1 MEQDKF
7 QIFTQAHRIYVGGIR
22 RAIAERLKSVYGDN
36 WWERGILSAIG
47 DTQSDNLTREMAKA
61 IPENIEQLLDTP
73 HFGRIVERNHAV
85 AFADAFLNVDHTLRL
100 FRYLSAKRNE
110 WAHVRCGEWTVS
122 NVMQA
127 VQAMREIL
135 VSLRRKEALEV
146 HQMFQESLDRQEK
159 IPEEI
164 LNAADDS
171 PTMDD
176 NDRNTCV
183 ADYSLL
189 GFWRALES
197 YLVIESDVQADTDEE
212 DQNATKARGMV
223 NVLVRVTNT
232 APASEGRPDIRF
244 MNVRLDVTG
253 GETRQRGRRN
263 ETNLGT
269 LDAGQ
274 TGECQFTFYHKE
286 LASVEFRVSGEV
298 DQERLFHL
306 QLTDTLPGEVVNPL
320 LEQLSD
326 QFETIDI
333 EGTLTSVTGTVARIQ
348 PGMTL
353 AEVSYFRQ
361 ELAKLKPII
370 AEKRE
375 ALGMLFEEYHLDR
388 ASQLGASFR
397 EAILLLNELES
408 EKIGAMDNA
417 ISETDLDRIR
427 CVADDFEQMQLST
440 LRARETIRELMGRRK
455 P

>member
-1 MEQDKF
+1 
-7 QIFTQAHRIYVGGIR
+7 
-22 RAIAERLKSVYGDN
+22 
-36 WWERGILSAIG
+36 
-47 DTQSDNLTREMAKA
+47 
-61 IPENIEQLLDTP
+61 
-73 HFGRIVERNHAV
+73 
-85 AFADAFLNVDHTLRL
+85 
-100 FRYLSAKRNE
+100 
-110 WAHVRCGEWTVS
+110 
-122 NVMQA
+122 
-127 VQAMREIL
+127 
-135 VSLRRKEALEV
+135 
-146 HQMFQESLDRQEK
+146 
-159 IPEEI
+159 
-164 LNAADDS
+164 
-171 PTMDD
+171 
-176 NDRNTCV
+176 
-183 ADYSLL
+183 
-189 GFWRALES
+189 
-197 YLVIESDVQADTDEE
+197 
-212 DQNATKARGMV
+212 MV

-286 LASVEFRVSGEV
+286 LASVEFRVSGEI

-306 QLTDTLPGEVVNPL
+306 QLKDTLPGEVVNPL
-320 LEQLSD
+320 LEQLSN
-326 QFETIDI
+326 QFEAIDI

-353 AEVSYFRQ
+353 AEVSSFRQ
-361 ELAKLKPII
+361 ELAKFKPII

-388 ASQLGASFR
+388 ESQLGASFR

-427 CVADDFEQMQLST
+427 SVAHDFEQMQLST
-440 LRARETIRELMGRRK
+440 LRARGNYQRTDGSEKTLANRSSRCDGTAWDPNSSGRHSKRAIRVQLPRSATWPPRRCNSRDHSTLWL
-455 P
+455 

>member
-1 MEQDKF
+1 MEQDAF
-7 QIFTQAHRIYVGGIR
+7 QIFTQAHRIYIGGVR
-22 RAIAERLKSVYGDN
+22 SAICERLKSVYGEN
-36 WWERGILSAIG
+36 WWERGILSALG
-47 DTQSDNLTREMAKA
+47 DNQSENLTREMEKA
-61 IPENIEQLLDTP
+61 IPEDMEQLLDTP

-85 AFADAFLNVDHTLRL
+85 AFTDAFINVDHILRL

-110 WAHVRCGEWTVS
+110 WAHVRGGEWTIP

-135 VSLRRKEALEV
+135 VSLRRREALEI
-146 HQMFQESLDRQEK
+146 HQMFHDSLDRQGN
-159 IPEEI
+159 IPEETLI
-164 LNAADDS
+164 STEDSLAAVDDDGNAYAADY
-171 PTMDD
+171 PI
-176 NDRNTCV
+176 
-183 ADYSLL
+183 L

-197 YLVIESDVQADTDEE
+197 YLVIESAVQDATE
-212 DQNATKARGMV
+212 DNGTV

-244 MNVRLDVTG
+244 INVRLDVTG
-253 GETRQRGRRN
+253 AETRQRSRRN
-263 ETNLGT
+263 DPNLGT

-274 TGECQFTFYHKE
+274 TAERQFTFENKE

-298 DQERLFHL
+298 DQERLFHF

-320 LEQLSD
+320 LEQLSN
-326 QFETIDI
+326 QFEAIDI
-333 EGTLTSVTGTVARIQ
+333 EGTLTSLTGAVARIQ

-353 AEVSYFRQ
+353 AEVSSFRQ
-361 ELAKLKPII
+361 ELAKFKPII

-375 ALGMLFEEYHLDR
+375 ALGTLFEEYHLNR
-388 ASQLGASFR
+388 ESQLGASFR

-417 ISETDLDRIR
+417 IGETDLDRIR
-427 CVADDFEQMQLST
+427 SVAHDFEQMQLST
-440 LRARETIRELMGRRK
+440 LRTRETIRELMGWRR